1 MRLLRVYLTI
11 FFFSIVFFLY
21 LSELY
26 LSYHIPKGNPQIKNL
41 KDKAEKYKKITGNS
55 FDLRTKVELYED
67 LKKKDNKVSLV
78 VTPKNFLD
86 RNIKLDTLALSG
98 ISNSKAIS
106 CNENG
111 YYQIYKSDRYGFNNP
126 DQEWLSDKVKY
137 LLLGDSF
144 VHGSCVNRPND
155 ITSLLRAKTKK
166 TSINLGYVGNG
177 PLIQLAILKEYMP
190 KNVENIIWFYYEEN
204 DLIDLSREID
214 NSILIKYLNNNNFS
228 QNLKLK
234 QDNIDKFLESNIKKN
249 LNDIKLEGEYWKE
262 YYSKKKVFLRF
273 IRLDN
278 FKRFIVSI
286 KEDKNITNEDEAIK
300 NLEKILLSAKQI
312 AKTNNSNLY
321 FVYLS
326 GFNRYS
332 SFIPGQYEFLNNY
345 PKIIHMVNNLGI
357 SVIDIHTELFAR
369 EKYPL
374 DYFPFSQYGH
384 YNEKGYKK
392 ISEIIYEATK

>member
-67 LKKKDNKVSLV
+67 LKKKNNKVSLV
-78 VTPKNFLD
+78 VSPKNFLD

-98 ISNSKAIS
+98 ISDSETIS

-155 ITSLLRAKTKK
+155 ISSLLRAKTKK

-177 PLIQLAILKEYMP
+177 PLIQLATLKEYLP
-190 KNVENIIWFYYEEN
+190 QNVKNIIWFYYEEN

-234 QDNIDKFLESNIKKN
+234 QDNIDKFLETNIKKN
-249 LNDIKLEGEYWKE
+249 LNDIKLECEYWKE

-278 FKRFIVSI
+278 LKRFIISI

-345 PKIIHMVNNLGI
+345 PKIINMVNNLGI
-357 SVIDIHTELFAR
+357 SVIDIHDELFAR